1 MLSTGDA
8 VLIVRSSI
16 VKDLRI
22 QTLRGVSILGVL
34 AFHLSNKFPLG
45 YLGVDIFFVI
55 SGFLMA
61 PRIMRLIDTRE
72 NNPQFKYSELLNFFN
87 KRFRRLS
94 PALGFGL
101 ILTALATFLFAD
113 PHDLHRI
120 SMQGI
125 FTIFLV
131 GNIGAQRYAGDYFQ
145 PNPIPLIH
153 TWSLSAEEQIY
164 ILVPLLLISVLF
176 IFVSKKFPWFR
187 FFLFLFLISLFGE
200 FLLDNILNSK
210 FGNNWPSEILG
221 YYSPLTHLWQFC
233 LGALLYLIS
242 INPSA
247 QSKLPKAQPSKI
259 FWTLMILLLLNPFG
273 KLDEN
278 LTLFVLVML
287 TISILLNTGR
297 SNKAI
302 TSFNPLVLIGNL
314 SFPLYIFHLPVIY
327 FFTFSPSVQ
336 RLSLNGVVKTI
347 LTVITFF
354 AFSAACYFLIEKRS
368 IQYKTR
374 TLFFIWTVLPVF
386 LFLGLNGLS
395 HYVFEQTIT
404 PSSSTK
410 SYSASLKCNESSESV
425 CHYQGK
431 NFQKSVLILGDSH
444 ARALA
449 GSIVSSEKITDEA
462 IFLSL
467 NDGCRFSLS
476 MFGGEESCASANTA
490 ALSWIKRN
498 NPKLIIVT
506 GRAIGGEGKS
516 WNHRQAEFLSS
527 YNAIL
532 RESEADII
540 VVGPNLEFSTVDY
553 FQTLSGDQTGFDEF
567 SQKENSF
574 LKPAIER
581 LANRR
586 IEFVNPNTY
595 LCATGCT
602 RESLLKFYF
611 DNDHLNSQGTDKV
624 VRALGPKI
632 VERLG

>member
-1 MLSTGDA
+1 
-8 VLIVRSSI
+8 

-22 QTLRGVSILGVL
+22 QTLRGVSILAVL

-45 YLGVDIFFVI
+45 YLGVDVFFVI
-55 SGFLMA
+55 SGFVMA
-61 PRIMRLIDTRE
+61 PRIMKLIETRE
-72 NNPQFKYSELLNFFN
+72 NNLQFKYSELLIFFD

-125 FTIFLV
+125 FTIFLI
-131 GNIGAQRYAGDYFQ
+131 GNIGSQRYAGDYFQ

-164 ILVPLLLISVLF
+164 ILVPALLILVIF
-176 IFVSKKFPWFR
+176 IITSKKFPWFR
-187 FFLFLFLISLFGE
+187 FFLSLFLISLFGE
-200 FLLDNILNSK
+200 FFLVNILNSK
-210 FGNNWPSEILG
+210 FGENWPSEFLG

-242 INPSA
+242 INQSA
-247 QSKLPKAQPSKI
+247 RLKLPKVQLSKI
-259 FWTLMILLLLNPFG
+259 PWVLMILLLLNPFG
-273 KLDEN
+273 KLGEN
-278 LTLFVLVML
+278 LTLFLLVML
-287 TISILLNTGR
+287 TSCILLDTGR
-297 SNKAI
+297 SIRAK
-302 TSFNPLVLIGNL
+302 TSIKPLVLIGNL
-314 SFPLYIFHLPVIY
+314 SYSLYIFHLPVIY
-327 FFTFSPSVQ
+327 FFIFSPSVQ
-336 RLSLNGVVKTI
+336 RLSLNSGMRTI

-354 AFSAACYFLIEKRS
+354 VFSIACYFLIEKRS

-374 TLFFIWTVLPVF
+374 TLFFTWTVFPVL
-386 LFLGLNGLS
+386 LFLGVNGLS
-395 HYVFEQTIT
+395 NYVFEQTIT

-410 SYSASLKCNESSESV
+410 SYSASLECYESSESV

-431 NFQKSVLILGDSH
+431 NLQKSVLILGDSH

-467 NDGCRFSLS
+467 NDGCRFSLPI
-476 MFGGEESCASANTA
+476 FGGEESCASANDAT
-490 ALSWIKRN
+490 LSWIKRN

-506 GRAIGGEGKS
+506 GRAIGDEGKS
-516 WNHRQAEFLSS
+516 WNRRQVEFLAS
-527 YNAIL
+527 YNVIL
-532 RESEADII
+532 RESEADLI
-540 VVGPNLEFSTVDY
+540 VVGPNLEFSPVDY
-553 FQTLSGDQTGFDEF
+553 FQTLSGHLTEFDVL
-567 SQKENSF
+567 SQKENAF
-574 LKPAIER
+574 LKPEIER
-581 LANRR
+581 LANKR
-586 IEFVNPNTY
+586 IEFVDPNTY
-595 LCATGCT
+595 LCVSGCT
-602 RESLLKFYF
+602 RASLLKFYF

-624 VRALGPKI
+624 VRTLGPMI